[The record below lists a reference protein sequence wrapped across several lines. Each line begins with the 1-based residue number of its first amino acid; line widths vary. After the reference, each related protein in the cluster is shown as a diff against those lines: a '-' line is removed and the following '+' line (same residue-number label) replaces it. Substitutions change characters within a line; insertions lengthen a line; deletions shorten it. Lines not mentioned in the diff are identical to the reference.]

1 MALQSPI
8 NAFRVESKA
17 PDGTLKSGLKRAPFP
32 IAFYNVYRERER
44 RACDMRVPTLYPH
57 LLPLY
62 ILILLFL
69 VRFLLSTNEKKKT
82 RFTGYRLVRKVY
94 GFSSASFFFF

>member
-69 VRFLLSTNEKKKT
+69 VRLLLSTNERKKKHVQ
-82 RFTGYRLVRKVY
+82 RFTGYRLVRKI
-94 GFSSASFFFF
+94 